1 MTDEPKSE
9 QAAGSTPPL
18 APGRGTPLVPGEPM
32 SVGQGI
38 DARRI
43 NVAMLV
49 WLVAAGIL
57 AIALVILLLV
67 LLVPR

>member
-9 QAAGSTPPL
+9 QAASSTTPL
-18 APGRGTPLVPGEPM
+18 APGRGTPLLPGEPM
-32 SVGQGI
+32 SVGPGL
-38 DARRI
+38 DARGI
-43 NVAMLV
+43 NLGMLV
-49 WLVAAGIL
+49 WLVAAGIV

>member
-1 MTDEPKSE
+1 MTDEPKPE
-9 QAAGSTPPL
+9 QAAGSPPPL
-18 APGRGTPLVPGEPM
+18 APGRGAPLVPGEPM
-32 SVGQGI
+32 SVGPGI
-38 DARRI
+38 GARRI
-43 NVAMLV
+43 NIGMLG

>member
-1 MTDEPKSE
+1 MTDEPKIE
-9 QAAGSTPPL
+9 QAAGATPPL
-18 APGRGTPLVPGEPM
+18 DPGRGAPIVPGEPM
-32 SVGQGI
+32 SVGPGM

-43 NVAMLV
+43 NLSMLV

-67 LLVPR
+67 LLGPR

>member
-1 MTDEPKSE
+1 MTDEPKPE

-18 APGRGTPLVPGEPM
+18 APGRGAPIVPGEPM
-32 SVGQGI
+32 SVGPGI
-38 DARRI
+38 AARRI
-43 NVAMLV
+43 NLSMLV

>member
-1 MTDEPKSE
+1 MTDEPKPE
-9 QAAGSTPPL
+9 QAADSTPPL
-18 APGRGTPLVPGEPM
+18 APGRGSPLVPGEPM
-32 SVGQGI
+32 SVAPGV

-43 NVAMLV
+43 NVGVLV

>member
-1 MTDEPKSE
+1 MTGEPKPE
-9 QAAGSTPPL
+9 QPSGSTPPL
-18 APGRGTPLVPGEPM
+18 APGRGAPIVPGEPI
-32 SVGQGI
+32 SVGPGI

-43 NVAMLV
+43 NIAMLV

-57 AIALVILLLV
+57 AIVLVILLLV

>member
-1 MTDEPKSE
+1 MTDEPKPE
-9 QAAGSTPPL
+9 PAAGSTAPL
-18 APGRGTPLVPGEPM
+18 APGLGAPIVPGEPR
-32 SVGQGI
+32 SVGPGI

-43 NVAMLV
+43 NIAMLV

-57 AIALVILLLV
+57 VIVLVILLLV

>member
-1 MTDEPKSE
+1 MTDEPKPE
-9 QAAGSTPPL
+9 QAADSPPPL
-18 APGRGTPLVPGEPM
+18 APGRGSPLVPGEPM
-32 SVGQGI
+32 SVAPGV

-43 NVAMLV
+43 NVGVLV

>member
-9 QAAGSTPPL
+9 QAAGSTTPL

>member
-1 MTDEPKSE
+1 MTDEPKPE
-9 QAAGSTPPL
+9 QPGGSAPPL
-18 APGRGTPLVPGEPM
+18 APGRGAPIVPGEPI
-32 SVGQGI
+32 SVGPGI

-43 NVAMLV
+43 NIAMLV

-57 AIALVILLLV
+57 AIVLVILLLV